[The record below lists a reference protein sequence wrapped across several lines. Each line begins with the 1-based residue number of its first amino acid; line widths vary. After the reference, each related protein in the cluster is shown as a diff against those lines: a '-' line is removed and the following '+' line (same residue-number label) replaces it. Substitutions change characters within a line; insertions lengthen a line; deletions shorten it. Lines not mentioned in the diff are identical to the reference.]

1 MKLIYIYRRNINAEV
16 HMIVVTS
23 LNGEEITLNPD
34 QILQIRSGGG
44 SEVIVEFANG
54 RSMRVKETIS
64 DLTDLILEWQ
74 RKRWMPI
81 V

>member
-1 MKLIYIYRRNINAEV
+1 MIFIDETFKLKLFS
-16 HMIVVTS
+16 MIIVTS
-23 LNGEEITLNPD
+23 LNGENTTLNPD

-44 SEVIVEFANG
+44 TEVIIEFSNG
-54 RSMRVKETIS
+54 RSMRVKETIEE
-64 DLTDLILEWQ
+64 LTNQILEWQ

>member
-1 MKLIYIYRRNINAEV
+1 
-16 HMIVVTS
+16 MIVVTS

-54 RSMRVKETIS
+54 RSMSVKETIS

>member
-1 MKLIYIYRRNINAEV
+1 
-16 HMIVVTS
+16 MIAVTS
-23 LNGEEITLNPD
+23 LNGEEVTLNPD

-44 SEVIVEFANG
+44 SEVIVEFSNG
-54 RSMRVKETIS
+54 RSMRVKESIS

-74 RKRWMPI
+74 RKRWMPT

>member
-1 MKLIYIYRRNINAEV
+1 
-16 HMIVVTS
+16 MIVVTS
-23 LNGEEITLNPD
+23 LNGENTTLNPD

-44 SEVIVEFANG
+44 TEVIVEFSNG
-54 RSMRVKETIS
+54 KSIRVKETIQE
-64 DLTDLILEWQ
+64 LTDLILDWQ

>member
-1 MKLIYIYRRNINAEV
+1 
-16 HMIVVTS
+16 MIVVTN
-23 LNGEEITLNPD
+23 LNGEVTTLNPD

-44 SEVIVEFANG
+44 TEVIIEFSNG
-54 RSMRVKETIS
+54 RSMRVKETIQV
-64 DLTDLILEWQ
+64 LTDQILDWQ

>member
-1 MKLIYIYRRNINAEV
+1 
-16 HMIVVTS
+16 MIVVTS

>member
-1 MKLIYIYRRNINAEV
+1 
-16 HMIVVTS
+16 MIKVTN
-23 LNGEEITLNPD
+23 LQGEDITLNPD

-44 SEVIVEFANG
+44 TEVLIEFSNG
-54 RSMRVKETIS
+54 RSIRVKESINEITEMI
-64 DLTDLILEWQ
+64 LTWQ

>member
-1 MKLIYIYRRNINAEV
+1 
-16 HMIVVTS
+16 MIVVTS

-34 QILQIRSGGG
+34 QILQSRSGGG

>member
-1 MKLIYIYRRNINAEV
+1 
-16 HMIVVTS
+16 MIVVTS

-44 SEVIVEFANG
+44 SEVIVEFSNG

>member
-1 MKLIYIYRRNINAEV
+1 
-16 HMIVVTS
+16 MIKVTN
-23 LNGEEITLNPD
+23 LQGEDITLNPD

-44 SEVIVEFANG
+44 SEVLIEFSNG
-54 RSMRVKETIS
+54 RTIRVKESINEITEM
-64 DLTDLILEWQ
+64 ILEWQ